1 MINILD
7 LMKSQK
13 IIIILKFYV
22 KNLNIYIMYKIQK
35 KKKKNFKFE
44 FLKILK
50 LIINKNN

>member
-35 KKKKNFKFE
+35 KKKSWIWVFKYI
-44 FLKILK
+44 KINYK
-50 LIINKNN
+50 

>member
-35 KKKKNFKFE
+35 KKKKK
-44 FLKILK
+44 KK
-50 LIINKNN
+50 